1 MREMIL
7 NQGYDRDAQR
17 VYQPQPAAAENG
29 ERRGFFRRLFGG

>member
-7 NQGYDRDAQR
+7 SRGYDAVPQR
-17 VYQPQPAAAENG
+17 PPGAVPAA